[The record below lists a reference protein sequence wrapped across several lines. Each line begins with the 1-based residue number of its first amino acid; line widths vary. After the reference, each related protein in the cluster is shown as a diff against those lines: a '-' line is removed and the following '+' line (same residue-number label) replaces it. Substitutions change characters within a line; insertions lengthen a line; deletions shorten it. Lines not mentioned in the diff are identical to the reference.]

1 MRIHEY
7 GTQTDTEA
15 GRDLEMDTVRPS
27 PAKGTRDG
35 AHGRVDGAHGR
46 VGSADEK
53 GSENEVGGE
62 SLGRSTKGSSINA
75 ITPMSPV

>member
-15 GRDLEMDTVRPS
+15 GRDLEMDTMRPS
-27 PAKGTRDG
+27 PAKGTR
-35 AHGRVDGAHGR
+35 DGAHGR

-62 SLGRSTKGSSINA
+62 SLGRSTKGSSISA

>member
-7 GTQTDTEA
+7 GTQTDPEA
-15 GRDLEMDTVRPS
+15 GRDLEMDTIRPS
-27 PAKGTRDG
+27 PAKGTRN
-35 AHGRVDGAHGR
+35 GAHGR

-53 GSENEVGGE
+53 SSENEVGGE
-62 SLGRSTKGSSINA
+62 TLGRNTKGSSINA

>member
-7 GTQTDTEA
+7 STQTDPEA
-15 GRDLEMDTVRPS
+15 GRDLEMDPIRPS

-35 AHGRVDGAHGR
+35 AHVRG
-46 VGSADEK
+46 GSADEK
-53 GSENEVGGE
+53 GSEKENAGE
-62 SLGRSTKGSSINA
+62 GLGRNTKSSSINA